1 MRRRDVLRVGGPAV
15 FAALGG
21 CLVGTGEPD
30 IPDKYEGLS
39 PAWSQPDS
47 VYYQGHRKG
56 MKMLG
61 TKTQGDRTV
70 ALSYSYAERFWTVT
84 GSETERVPK
93 SDRRNAIHLMASVW
107 DTETATVLPSDS
119 GLRVR
124 VERDGE
130 TVTQRT
136 LWPMLSQQM
145 GFHFGDN
152 VAFPDQGQYAIVVD
166 TGTIGV
172 AGVGAFE
179 GAFEESQTVRFEFPF
194 SRGKRN
200 EIAVSNNVLERRGEA
215 DALSPMDTEMQPLSS
230 VPSVNRLPGTVVGEA
245 SSGDADFVVTT
256 VDVEDGTY
264 LTVSPR
270 TPYNGYPLPLM
281 ALSAATE
288 RDGTAVFDGT
298 LSAAVGP
305 TRGYHY
311 RAVVDSVES
320 GDELTIRVDSPPQ
333 VARHSGYET
342 AFLEMPEMTITA

>member
-1 MRRRDVLRVGGPAV
+1 MRRRAVLRVGGPAV

-30 IPDKYEGLS
+30 VPDKYERLS

-61 TKTQGDRTV
+61 AKAKGDRTV
-70 ALSYSYAERFWTVT
+70 GLSYSYAERFWTVT

-93 SDRRNAIHLMASVW
+93 PDRRNAIHLMASVW
-107 DTETATVLPSDS
+107 DTETKTVLPSDA

-130 TVTQRT
+130 TLTQRA

-152 VAFPDQGQYAIVVD
+152 IAFPEQAQYTLVVD
-166 TGTIGV
+166 MGTAGV
-172 AGVGAFE
+172 DGVGAFE
-179 GAFEESQTVRFEFPF
+179 GAFAEPQTVRFEFPF

-200 EIAVSNNVLERRGEA
+200 EIPVSNNVLERRGESA
-215 DALSPMDTEMQPLSS
+215 ALSPMDMEMQPLSA
-230 VPSVNRLPGTVVGEA
+230 VPSADKLPGTVVGEA
-245 SSGDADFVVTT
+245 SSGDADFVVTAAG
-256 VDVEDGTY
+256 VEEGTY

-270 TPYNGYPLPLM
+270 TPYNEYPLPLM
-281 ALSAATE
+281 ALSAAIE
-288 RDGTAVFDGT
+288 RDGATVFDGT
-298 LSAAVGP
+298 LTPAVGP
-305 TRGYHY
+305 ERGYHY
-311 RAVVDSVES
+311 RTVVDSVES
-320 GDELTIRVDSPPQ
+320 GDTLTIRVDSPPQ

-342 AFLEMPEMTITA
+342 AFLEMPKMTITA